1 VAQKMYV
8 LSVTFAIECIILAV
22 PAYIIYKYLT
32 TKSVDISITDELV
45 EPHYESDD
53 VISTINNSYG
63 HESISDE
70 AHQQLRSDTTS
81 PITHADLLSFDL
93 VNEPAET
100 EHAAE
105 AVQETEQEVA
115 QVHVPTVTI
124 TQE

>member
-1 VAQKMYV
+1 MYV

-32 TKSVDISITDELV
+32 TKSADISITDELV
-45 EPHYESDD
+45 EPHYESESDD
-53 VISTINNSYG
+53 VISTINNAYG
-63 HESISDE
+63 HTSTSDE

-81 PITHADLLSFDL
+81 PITHVDLLSFDL
-93 VNEPAET
+93 VNEPTAT
-100 EHAAE
+100 EHASE

>member
-1 VAQKMYV
+1 MYV
-8 LSVTFAIECIILAV
+8 LSATFAIECIILAV

-32 TKSVDISITDELV
+32 TKSADISITDELV
-45 EPHYESDD
+45 EPHYESESDD
-53 VISTINNSYG
+53 VISTINNAYG
-63 HESISDE
+63 HESTSDE
-70 AHQQLRSDTTS
+70 THQQLQRSDVTS

-93 VNEPAET
+93 VNEPTAT
-100 EHAAE
+100 EHASE